1 MGVEC
6 QQRKS
11 IMLCAS
17 CGAQIA
23 ENASFCPTCGKAVG
37 RTSPS
42 VAATPVPPQAQPT
55 TAGGLSDNVAGM
67 LAYVTI
73 IPAIVFLLIE
83 PYNKRRFVR
92 YHAFQ
97 CIFFAIA
104 CMVAS
109 FALRIVA
116 FMPVVRWTTL
126 ILWPLLWLAEVV
138 LWVICLLKAYQGQM
152 FKLPFIGNLAEQ
164 QAYKIPDDTNQAK
177 AT

>member
-1 MGVEC
+1 
-6 QQRKS
+6 
-11 IMLCAS
+11 MLCAS

-23 ENASFCPTCGKAVG
+23 ETAAFCPACGKSVG

-42 VAATPVPPQAQPT
+42 VAAVPAPPPAQPT
-55 TAGGLSDNVAGM
+55 TGGGLSDNVAGM

-138 LWVICLLKAYQGQM
+138 LWVICLLKAYQGQI
-152 FKLPFIGNLAEQ
+152 FKLPVIGNLAEQ
-164 QAYKIPDDTNQAK
+164 QAFTMPDDTNQAK
-177 AT
+177 AA

>member
-1 MGVEC
+1 
-6 QQRKS
+6 
-11 IMLCAS
+11 MLCAS
-17 CGAQIA
+17 CGAQIS
-23 ENASFCPTCGKAVG
+23 ENAAFCPACGKSVG
-37 RTSPS
+37 KTSPG
-42 VAATPVPPQAQPT
+42 VAAVPAPPQAQLISSSS
-55 TAGGLSDNVAGM
+55 LSDNVAGM

-83 PYNKRRFVR
+83 PYSKRRFVR

-97 CIFFAIA
+97 CIFFAIV

-116 FMPVVRWTTL
+116 LMPVVRWTTL
-126 ILWPLLWLAEVV
+126 MLWPLLWLAEVV

-152 FKLPFIGNLAEQ
+152 FKLPVIGNLAEQ
-164 QAYKIPDDTNQAK
+164 RAYTIPDDTNQAK

>member
-1 MGVEC
+1 
-6 QQRKS
+6 
-11 IMLCAS
+11 MLYCAS

-23 ENASFCPTCGKAVG
+23 ENAAFCPACGKSVG
-37 RTSPS
+37 RTSPA
-42 VAATPVPPQAQPT
+42 VAAVPAPPQAQPT
-55 TAGGLSDNVAGM
+55 TSGGLSDNVAGM

-109 FALRIVA
+109 FALRIIA
-116 FMPVVRWTTL
+116 LMPVVRWTTL
-126 ILWPLLWLAEVV
+126 MLWPLLALAEFV
-138 LWVICLLKAYQGQM
+138 LWMICLLKAYQGQM
-152 FKLPFIGNLAEQ
+152 FKLPVIGDLAEQ
-164 QAYKIPDDTNQAK
+164 QAFTIPDDTNQAK
-177 AT
+177 AA

>member
-1 MGVEC
+1 
-6 QQRKS
+6 
-11 IMLCAS
+11 
-17 CGAQIA
+17 
-23 ENASFCPTCGKAVG
+23 
-37 RTSPS
+37 
-42 VAATPVPPQAQPT
+42 
-55 TAGGLSDNVAGM
+55 M

-73 IPAIVFLLIE
+73 IPAIVFLLLE

-138 LWVICLLKAYQGQM
+138 LWVICLLKAYQGQI
-152 FKLPFIGNLAEQ
+152 FKLPVIGNLAEQ
-164 QAYKIPDDTNQAK
+164 QAFTMPDDSNQAK
-177 AT
+177 AA

>member
-1 MGVEC
+1 
-6 QQRKS
+6 
-11 IMLCAS
+11 MLCAS

-23 ENASFCPTCGKAVG
+23 ENAAFCPTCGKPVG
-37 RTSPS
+37 MTSG
-42 VAATPVPPQAQPT
+42 VAAVAAAPQAQRT
-55 TAGGLSDNVAGM
+55 SSSSLSDNVAGM

-138 LWVICLLKAYQGQM
+138 LWVICLLKAYQGQI
-152 FKLPFIGNLAEQ
+152 FKLPVIGNLAEQ
-164 QAYKIPDDTNQAK
+164 RAYTIPDDTNQAK